1 MQKKTSFFQRFY
13 VAICLV
19 FFYLPILVTMIFSF
33 NSSKSLTRF
42 TGFSVRWYTELL
54 HNTEVSKAVY
64 VSVTIAILA
73 TVISTVLGTIT
84 AIGLSKSRKVL
95 KETLLNI
102 NNLPILNP
110 DIVTAIGLM
119 LLFSSLG
126 FRKGYF
132 TMLLAHIS
140 FCTPYVITSVY
151 PKVRSL
157 DPNLA
162 NAAMDLGA
170 TPFQALTKVIVPMI
184 KDGIFAGALL
194 AFTMSFDDFVISY
207 FVSGNGVKNISI
219 VVYNMTKHGAYIWLQ
234 NRLCLREKD
243 MHIGMFSEYRCEETI
258 RECNILMEQY
268 AKTNRISSC
277 EKKTLAA

>member
-1 MQKKTSFFQRFY
+1 
-13 VAICLV
+13 
-19 FFYLPILVTMIFSF
+19 
-33 NSSKSLTRF
+33 
-42 TGFSVRWYTELL
+42 
-54 HNTEVSKAVY
+54 
-64 VSVTIAILA
+64 
-73 TVISTVLGTIT
+73 
-84 AIGLSKSRKVL
+84 
-95 KETLLNI
+95 
-102 NNLPILNP
+102 
-110 DIVTAIGLM
+110 M

-219 VVYNMTKHGAYIWLQ
+219 VVYNMTKRINPTINALSTIVILVIVLVMVFANVLQ
-234 NRLCLREKD
+234 SSWKSMPASMRKR
-243 MHIGMFSEYRCEETI
+243 FSSVI
-258 RECNILMEQY
+258 ALLLF
-268 AKTNRISSC
+268 SP
-277 EKKTLAA
+277 LASD